1 MNHRLRSNLR
11 IFLVMISATLVTHAT
26 VVSAQTP
33 APLSSPTS
41 PAMSVKPSTPS
52 APPVAKKVPKTFEN
66 FGDKRVDDYFWL
78 REKEDPAVVEYL
90 KAENA
95 YFDSVMGHLKPF
107 QETLYKDMLGRIK
120 ETDDSVPYFMRG
132 NWYVTKTEEGKQ
144 YPIYTRRKGT
154 LEAKEEVLLDGN
166 ELAKGKAFM
175 SIGSMSVSPDN
186 KWLAYSVDFTGYRQY
201 TMQFKNL
208 ETGEVLTD
216 KIERVT
222 SVAWANDNKTVFYV
236 TEDATTKRSNQLYRH
251 VLGAKTDKLLFEEKD
266 ELYTI
271 GVESTRSRAFI
282 IVTSESSETTEQRIL
297 DANKADGEFS
307 VYLKRK
313 DNIKYF
319 VDHHDKSFLIV
330 TNDTGRNSRLVKAA
344 LTIPGEKKTWKEVI
358 PHRKDVKL
366 DGVDVFRDYFVAVE
380 KKGGLPQLR
389 VFDMKTMKPH
399 DIAFPEAAYDATP
412 GQNAEFDSSLYRF
425 NYGSLVTP
433 NSVFDYDV
441 AKRER
446 ILKKQQ
452 PVLGGYKPEDYQVE
466 RIMATAKDGVK
477 VPISLVYKK
486 SLRKAGVAQPTL
498 LYAYGSYGFSFPL
511 SFRSSRLAMLDR
523 GMVFAIASI
532 RGGGDMGKQWHDD
545 GKMMK
550 KMNTFTDFVAS
561 AEHLIAQK
569 YTEPAKLVIQG
580 GSAGG
585 LLMGAV
591 TNLRPDLF
599 KAVVSQV
606 PFVDVMNTMLDA
618 SLPLTVGE
626 YLEWGNPNQEK
637 AYKYMRTYSPYDNLK
652 RGAYPAILVETSLND
667 SQVGYWEAAKY
678 VAKLRTLKTDNN
690 PLLMRTNLDAG
701 HGGASGRYDYLKEIA
716 STYSFVLWQMGIT
729 K

>member
-1 MNHRLRSNLR
+1 MNNRLRSNLR
-11 IFLVMISATLVTHAT
+11 TLLTMIGAMLVTQVT
-26 VVSAQTP
+26 VLSAQTP
-33 APLSSPTS
+33 APLSPSMSPVMPS
-41 PAMSVKPSTPS
+41 KPSTPS
-52 APPVAKKVPKTFEN
+52 APPVAKKIPKTFEK

-78 REKEDPAVVEYL
+78 RDKSDPAVVEYL

-95 YFDSVMGHLKPF
+95 YLDSVIGHLKPF

-132 NWYVTKTEEGKQ
+132 YWYITKTEEGKQ
-144 YPIYTRRKGT
+144 YAINTRRKGA
-154 LEAKEEVLLDGN
+154 LEGKEEILFDGN

-175 SIGSMSVSPDN
+175 SIGSMAVSPDN
-186 KWLAYSVDFTGYRQY
+186 KWLAYSVDFTGFRQY
-201 TMQFKNL
+201 TLHFKNL
-208 ETGEVLTD
+208 ETGELLGD

-222 SVAWANDNKTVFYV
+222 SVAWANDNKTLFYV

-251 VLGAKTDKLLFEEKD
+251 VLGAKTNTLMYEEKD
-266 ELYTI
+266 ELYGI
-271 GVESTRSRAFI
+271 GVDSTRSRAFVI
-282 IVTSESSETTEQRIL
+282 LTSESAETTEQRIL
-297 DANKADGEFS
+297 DANKPEGAFAL
-307 VYLKRK
+307 YAKRK
-313 DNIKYF
+313 DNIKYY
-319 VDHHDKSFLIV
+319 VDHHDTKFLIV
-330 TNDTGRNSRLVKAA
+330 TNDTGRNSRLVMAPIAMKAD
-344 LTIPGEKKTWKEVI
+344 TKSWKEII

-366 DGVDVFRDYFVAVE
+366 DGVDVFKDYFVAVE

-412 GQNAEFDSSLYRF
+412 GQNAEFDNRLYRF

-441 AKRER
+441 VKRER
-446 ILKKQQ
+446 TLKKQQ
-452 PVLGGYKPEDYQVE
+452 PVLGGYNAADYQVE

-486 SLRKAGVAQPTL
+486 SMRKPGVPQPTL
-498 LYAYGSYGFSFPL
+498 LYGYGSYGFALPL
-511 SFRSSRLAMLDR
+511 AFRSSRLALLDR
-523 GMVFAIASI
+523 GMVYAIAHI

-550 KMNTFTDFVAS
+550 KMNTFTDFIS
-561 AEHLIAQK
+561 TAEHLIQQK
-569 YTEPAKLVIQG
+569 YTAPSMLAIQG

-618 SLPLTVGE
+618 TLPLTVGE

-637 AYKYMRTYSPYDNLK
+637 AYKYMRSYSPYDNLK
-652 RGAYPAILVETSLND
+652 RGAYPAMLIETSLND
-667 SQVGYWEAAKY
+667 SQVMYWEPAKY

-690 PLLMRTNLDAG
+690 PLLLKTNLDAG

-716 STYSFVLWQMGIT
+716 VTYSFVLSQLGIE

>member
-1 MNHRLRSNLR
+1 M
-11 IFLVMISATLVTHAT
+11 
-26 VVSAQTP
+26 
-33 APLSSPTS
+33 
-41 PAMSVKPSTPS
+41 
-52 APPVAKKVPKTFEN
+52 PPVAKKIPKTFEN

-78 REKEDPAVVEYL
+78 REKSDPAVVDYL

-95 YFDSVMGHLKPF
+95 YLDSVMGNLKPF

-132 NWYVTKTEEGKQ
+132 YWYVTKTEMGKQ

-154 LEAKEEVLLDGN
+154 MDAKDEVMLDGN

-175 SIGSMSVSPDN
+175 SIGSMSISPDS
-186 KWLAYSVDFTGYRQY
+186 KWLAYSVDFTGFRQY
-201 TMQFKNL
+201 TLYFKNL
-208 ETGEVLTD
+208 ESGELLAD

-222 SVAWANDNKTVFYV
+222 SVAWANDNKTIFYV

-251 VLGAKTDKLLFEEKD
+251 VLGAKDDKLVFEEKD
-266 ELYTI
+266 ELYNL
-271 GVESTRSRAFI
+271 GVEATRSRGYI
-282 IVTSESSETTEQRIL
+282 IAGSESSETTEQRVL
-297 DANKADGEFS
+297 DANLPDGEFK
-307 VYLKRK
+307 VYQKRK
-313 DNIKYF
+313 DNIKYYL
-319 VDHHDKSFLIV
+319 DHHEKSFLIV
-330 TNDTGRNSRLVKAA
+330 TNDKGRNFRLVKAPA
-344 LTIPGEKKTWKEVI
+344 SLVADTKTWKEVI

-366 DGVDVFRDYFVAVE
+366 DGVDVFKDYFVATE

-389 VFDMKTMKPH
+389 VFDAKTLKAH
-399 DIAFPEAAYDATP
+399 DISFPEAAYDASP
-412 GQNAEFDSSLYRF
+412 GQNAEFDTKLYRF

-433 NSVFDYDV
+433 NSVFDYDI

-446 ILKKQQ
+446 TLKKQQ
-452 PVLGGYKPEDYQVE
+452 PVLGGYQADEYQVE

-486 SLRKAGVAQPTL
+486 SLRKPGVAQPTL
-498 LYAYGSYGFSFPL
+498 LYGYGSYGISLPL
-511 SFRSSRLAMLDR
+511 GFRSSRLALLDR
-523 GMVFAIASI
+523 GVVYAIAHI
-532 RGGGDMGKQWHDD
+532 RGGGEMGKQWHDD

-550 KMNTFTDFVAS
+550 KMNTFTDFVSA
-561 AEHLIAQK
+561 AEHLIANK
-569 YTEPAKLVIQG
+569 YTDSSKLVIQG

-606 PFVDVMNTMLDA
+606 PFVDVMSTMLDA

-652 RGAYPAILVETSLND
+652 RGSYPAMLVETSLND
-667 SQVGYWEAAKY
+667 SQVMYWEPAKY
-678 VAKLRTLKTDNN
+678 VAKLRTLKTDNS
-690 PLLMRTNLDAG
+690 PLLLKTNLDAG

-716 STYSFVLWQMGIT
+716 ITYSFVLWQLGIS